1 MLKNLFGR
9 FWAVWGVIVFTVT
22 MFIFLIPFLFFFL
35 IPEPRRTYLFVAWSR
50 LWMAVMLPLMGCPL
64 KVNGKENFERG
75 KNYIVICN
83 HNSLMDV
90 PVTTPHIP
98 GGNKTIAKVEM
109 TRTPVFGIIYRLG
122 SVLVDRKSEK
132 SRRESYAKM
141 KEVLDMGLHM
151 CIYPEGTRNK
161 TGEPLKAFHDG
172 AFRLALDTG
181 KPIIPAIVFNT
192 KKVMPVGKG
201 FFLLPHSLRL
211 DFLKPVPIAANETI
225 TELKERIFEIMKAH
239 YVANHD

>member
-1 MLKNLFGR
+1 MIKNIFGR
-9 FWAVWGVIVFTVT
+9 VWAVWGVIVFTVT
-22 MFIFLIPFLFFFL
+22 MFIFLLPFLALFL
-35 IPEPRRTYLFVAWSR
+35 VQEPRRTYYFVFWSR

-64 KVNGKENFERG
+64 RVKGKENFEKG

-109 TRTPVFGIIYRLG
+109 TRTPVFGLIYRLG

-141 KEVLDMGLHM
+141 KEVLNMGLHM

-161 TGEPLKAFHDG
+161 SDQPIKAFHDG
-172 AFRLALDTG
+172 AFRLAIDTR

-192 KKVMPVGKG
+192 KKAMPVGKG
-201 FFLLPHSLRL
+201 FFLLPKRL
-211 DFLKPVPIAANETI
+211 KLHFLKPVPVEENETL
-225 TELKERIFEIMKAH
+225 TGLKEKLFRIMTDYYSTNSK
-239 YVANHD
+239 

>member
-1 MLKNLFGR
+1 
-9 FWAVWGVIVFTVT
+9 
-22 MFIFLIPFLFFFL
+22 
-35 IPEPRRTYLFVAWSR
+35 
-50 LWMAVMLPLMGCPL
+50 
-64 KVNGKENFERG
+64 
-75 KNYIVICN
+75 
-83 HNSLMDV
+83 MDV

-141 KEVLDMGLHM
+141 KEVLAMGLHM

-161 TGEPLKAFHDG
+161 TTEPLKAFHDG
-172 AFRLALDTG
+172 AFRLALDTR
-181 KPIIPAIVFNT
+181 KPIIPAVVFNT

-201 FFLLPHSLRL
+201 FFLLPHRLRL
-211 DFLKPVPIAANETI
+211 DFLEPVAVQENDTI
-225 TELKERIFEIMKAH
+225 ELLKGKLFRIMTD
-239 YVANHD
+239 YYSNHA

>member
-1 MLKNLFGR
+1 MIKNIFGR
-9 FWAVWGVIVFTVT
+9 FWAAWGVIVFVIT
-22 MFIFLIPFLFFFL
+22 MLVFLLPFLAFFL
-35 IPEPRRTYLFVAWSR
+35 VPEPRRTYMFVWWSR
-50 LWMAVMLPLMGCPL
+50 AWMAVMLPLMGCPL
-64 KVNGKENFERG
+64 RVRGKENFEKG
-75 KNYIVICN
+75 KNYIVVCN

-141 KEVLDMGLHM
+141 KEVLAMGLHM

-161 TGEPLKAFHDG
+161 TTEPLKAFHDG
-172 AFRLALDTG
+172 AFRLALDTR
-181 KPIIPAIVFNT
+181 KPIIPAVVFNT

-201 FFLLPHSLRL
+201 FFLLPHRLRL
-211 DFLKPVPIAANETI
+211 DFLEPVAVQENDTI
-225 TELKERIFEIMKAH
+225 ELLKGKLFRIMTD
-239 YVANHD
+239 YYSNHA

>member
-1 MLKNLFGR
+1 MKNIFGR

-22 MFIFLIPFLFFFL
+22 MFIFLLPFLALFL
-35 IPEPRRTYLFVAWSR
+35 FPEPRRTYMFVWWSR

-64 KVNGKENFERG
+64 RVNGKQHFEKG
-75 KNYIVICN
+75 KNYIVVCN

-109 TRTPVFGIIYRLG
+109 AKTPVFGIIYRLG

-141 KEVLDMGLHM
+141 KDVLAMGLHM

-161 TGEPLKAFHDG
+161 TSEPLKAFHDG
-172 AFRLALDTG
+172 AFRLALDTRV
-181 KPIIPAIVFNT
+181 PIIPAIVFNT
-192 KKVMPVGKG
+192 KKVMPVDKG
-201 FFLLPHSLRL
+201 FFLLPHRLRL
-211 DFLKPVPIAANETI
+211 DFLEPVPVADNDTI
-225 TELKERIFEIMKAH
+225 EILKGKLHDIMSDY
-239 YVANHD
+239 YVRNA